1 MALTNLGEVKTN
13 RDEIFLLINNSE
25 KNIVAFSTQTNL
37 KYLTECDV
45 LYVDGT
51 FKSCPKPFYQLFIIH
66 GAKNANYTP
75 LVFFLLTGKTTEIY
89 KNAFSNLI
97 NKLNFYTTYNLR

>member
-1 MALTNLGEVKTN
+1 
-13 RDEIFLLINNSE
+13 
-25 KNIVAFSTQTNL
+25 L

-66 GAKNANYTP
+66 KSKNANYTP
-75 LVFFLLTGKTTEIY
+75 LVFFSLTDKTTKIY
-89 KNAFSNLI
+89 KDAFSDLLDKIDELNLI
-97 NKLNFYTTYNLR
+97 FTPHIIYVDFKQSIPRQF